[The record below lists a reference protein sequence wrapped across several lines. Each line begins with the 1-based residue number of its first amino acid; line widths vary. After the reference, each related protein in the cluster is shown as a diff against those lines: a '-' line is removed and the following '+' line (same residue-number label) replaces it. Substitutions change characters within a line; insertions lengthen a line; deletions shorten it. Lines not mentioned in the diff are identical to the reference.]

1 MSSIEKA
8 KKAVAR
14 VTAGGILV
22 ATGLIYGLAGITT
35 IEPGEVGLVVKN
47 IGEGAGVQE
56 HTLNTGMH
64 WYDPF
69 INDVIV
75 YDTRLKQYAL
85 DNIPAGTQDGQPIT
99 VDVSFE
105 IGLSDAGVPALHEQ
119 IGPDWFDEVVYPAAR
134 AAIRTATANKLSDEV
149 YTGTGR
155 ALIQTELTEGL
166 QKKLSDKGIRIT
178 ANLRDI
184 QFQNQDFVAT
194 LERKA
199 KAAQEEVIQLRLAE
213 AAKQE
218 ALKVQAVAEGQKF
231 KSVQE
236 AEARKESARLE
247 GEGERLKQE
256 EVAKGILAVG
266 QAEADVIKLKAT
278 ALIGTGGKLYRD
290 IEVLGGLGKT
300 VEFYGVPTGAPGT
313 STYIIDE
320 ALKGKIAVGGGE

>member
-1 MSSIEKA
+1 MSERMQRA
-8 KKAVAR
+8 KQRVAK
-14 VTAGGILV
+14 VGAMGILV
-22 ATGLIYGLAGITT
+22 AILSIYGIAGIST

-47 IGEGAGVQE
+47 IGQNKGVQE
-56 HTLNTGMH
+56 LTLNTGMH

-75 YDTRLKQYAL
+75 YDTRLKQYEL
-85 DNIPAGTQDGQPIT
+85 SNVPAGTQDGRPIT

-105 IGLSDAGVPALHEQ
+105 IGLADSGVPNLHET
-119 IGPDWFDEVVYPAAR
+119 IGPDYFDQVVYPAAR
-134 AAIRTATANKLSDEV
+134 AGIRTATANKLSDEV
-149 YTGTGR
+149 YTGAGR
-155 ALIQTELTEGL
+155 AAIQVELTDNL
-166 QKKLSDKGIRIT
+166 QDKLAEQGIRIT

-184 QFQNQDFVAT
+184 EFQNQDFVAT

-218 ALKVQAVAEGQKF
+218 ALKVQAQAEGERF
-231 KSVQE
+231 KREQ
-236 AEARKESARLE
+236 SADANMYELQRQ

-256 EVAKGILAVG
+256 EIALGILAVG
-266 QAEADVIKLKAT
+266 QAEADVIKLKAN
-278 ALIGTGGKLYRD
+278 ALVGSGGQLYRD
-290 IEVLGGLGKT
+290 IEVLGGLGET

-320 ALKGKIAVGGGE
+320 ALKGKVAIGN